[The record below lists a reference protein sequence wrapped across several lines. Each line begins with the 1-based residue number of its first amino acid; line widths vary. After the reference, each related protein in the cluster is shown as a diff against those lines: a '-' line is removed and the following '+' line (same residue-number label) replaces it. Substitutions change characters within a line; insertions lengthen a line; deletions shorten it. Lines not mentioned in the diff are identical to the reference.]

1 MAAQLGERSD
11 ASAAQNLEPP
21 SGNTQD
27 AASSLDDGVGDKTQP
42 GTVSMWGKIKQHF
55 LRRWWI
61 YLIAIVVLLVIL
73 LPVLFK
79 VIIPAIIKNIVDGQE
94 LPVKGGFLN
103 FTDPTRLRIGLDT
116 SLDTPLP
123 VKLDPVSLSLLQPP
137 VDGAD
142 DIGTPFLTLQM
153 PEQHINHE
161 TDVVIPSQVVDVLDH
176 AHLVA
181 WFNEFFDKE
190 GADLRLK
197 GDDLSVYLGA
207 LDYRAD
213 LDKTIKVPGLDYLK
227 GFGVSD
233 MQFTIPPGP
242 SGHNMKGH
250 LNIPNAGVLTLGLGN
265 VTFNVMAGDINL
277 GLVYIYNLDL
287 KPGNNTPP
295 FEGDFYF
302 DQLVPNLATFLET
315 QRGAL
320 ANGMVEFNATG
331 NSTFHNG
338 QRIRYVESVLNRKHI
353 PFTIPA
359 TTLLLDVL
367 SGVLASGT
375 DGPGLPLLDTVG
387 DVMGNKTLFEQMLD
401 HFDPQSIGSGAQGMG
416 NGVEVTDT
424 TQLKR
429 RAMAQTAGRSMQ
441 VNLLRL
447 GLRTLRSKF

>member
-1 MAAQLGERSD
+1 MATQPGERSD
-11 ASAAQNLEPP
+11 TSAAQRPESP
-21 SGNTQD
+21 SGNAQD

-42 GTVSMWGKIKQHF
+42 GAVSVWGKIKQHF
-55 LRRWWI
+55 RRRWWI
-61 YLIAIVVLLVIL
+61 YLIVIVVLLVIL
-73 LPVLFK
+73 LPILFK
-79 VIIPAIIKNIVDGQE
+79 VIIPAIIKNIVDNQE

-103 FTDPTRLRIGLDT
+103 FTAPTRLRIGLDT

-137 VDGAD
+137 SEGAG
-142 DIGTPFLTLQM
+142 DIGTPFLGLKM

-161 TDVVIPSQVVDVLDH
+161 TEVIIPSQVVDVLDH
-176 AHLVA
+176 AQLVA

-190 GADLRLK
+190 VADLRLK
-197 GDDLSVYLGA
+197 ADDLSAHLGA
-207 LDYRAD
+207 LDYQVS
-213 LDKTIKVPGLDYLK
+213 LDKTIKVPGLNYLK

-233 MQFTIPPGP
+233 MQFTIPPGR

-302 DQLVPNLATFLET
+302 DELVPNLAAFLET

-320 ANGMVEFNATG
+320 ANGMIEFNATG

-338 QRIRYVESVLNRKHI
+338 QRIRYVEGVLNRKHI
-353 PFTIPA
+353 PFAIPA

-367 SGVLASGT
+367 SGVLAGGT
-375 DGPGLPLLDTVG
+375 DGSGLPLLDTLG

-401 HFDPQSIGSGAQGMG
+401 HFGTQSIGSGTQGGG
-416 NGVEVTDT
+416 NGVEAADT
-424 TQLKR
+424 ARLKR
-429 RAMAQTAGRSMQ
+429 RTMAQKAGRSMQ
-441 VNLLRL
+441 MNLLKL
-447 GLRTLRSKF
+447 GVRALRAKF